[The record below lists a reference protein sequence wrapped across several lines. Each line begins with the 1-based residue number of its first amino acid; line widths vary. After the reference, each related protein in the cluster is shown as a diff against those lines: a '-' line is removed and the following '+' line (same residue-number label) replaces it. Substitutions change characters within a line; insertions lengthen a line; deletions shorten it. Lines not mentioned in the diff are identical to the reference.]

1 MIKIEN
7 IEVSGWEAAIR
18 GMRNAKES
26 WDKSDSYFLKDGK
39 GNSVFILGSNDSKL
53 MLSLIK
59 AGSDERKFLRMI
71 HVSMDITA
79 GQHWW
84 TEFDTYKVGTVRSSC
99 SKMHK
104 IQDHT
109 IDINSFDHE
118 GLDLINDVVAYSDKF
133 GYLTPNY
140 IMNRIFCPML
150 DNLRIEFNRTK
161 DKKYWRA
168 LIELLPESYHIKATV
183 DLNYENIYNMLH
195 ARAYH
200 KLDEWA
206 LSDLDN
212 RTYYYNGDSFCD
224 VIVKKLPYSNLLC
237 NDINIPHSILKEI
250 SYDE

>member
-7 IEVSGWEAAIR
+7 IEVFGWEAAIR

-26 WDKSDSYFLKDGK
+26 WDKSDSLFKDEN
-39 GNSVFILGSNDSKL
+39 GNSIFILGPNDEKL
-53 MLSLIK
+53 MSTLIK

-84 TEFDTYKVGTVRSSC
+84 AEFDTYKVGTVRNSC

-118 GLDLINDVVAYSDKF
+118 GLDLIDDVIGHNDIMGD
-133 GYLTPNY
+133 LTPKD
-140 IMNRIFCPML
+140 IMNNIYFPML
-150 DNLRIEFNRTK
+150 DYLRIKFNETK

-168 LIELLPESYHIKATV
+168 LIEILPESYHIKATV

-200 KLDEWA
+200 KLDEWS
-206 LSDLDN
+206 LSNLEN

-224 VIVKKLPYSNLLC
+224 VVVKKLPYSELLC
-237 NDINIPHSILKEI
+237 KDIRFIK
-250 SYDE
+250 

>member
-7 IEVSGWEAAIR
+7 IWVFGWEAAIR

-26 WDKSDSYFLKDGK
+26 WDKSDSIFKDEN
-39 GNSVFILGSNDSKL
+39 GNAMFILGPNDEKL
-53 MLSLIK
+53 MSTLIR

-79 GQHWW
+79 GQQWW
-84 TEFDTYKVGTVRSSC
+84 TEFDTYKVGTVRDSC

-118 GLDLINDVVAYSDKF
+118 GLDLIDNVIGHNDIMGD
-133 GYLTPNY
+133 LTPKD
-140 IMNRIFCPML
+140 IMNHIYFPML
-150 DNLRIEFNRTK
+150 DYLRIKFNETK

-168 LIELLPESYHIKATV
+168 LIEILPESYHIKATV

-206 LSDLDN
+206 LSNLEN

-224 VIVKKLPYSNLLC
+224 VVVKKLPYSELLC
-237 NDINIPHSILKEI
+237 KDI
-250 SYDE
+250 

>member
-7 IEVSGWEAAIR
+7 IWVFGWEAAIR

-26 WDKSDSYFLKDGK
+26 WDKSDSFFKDENGK
-39 GNSVFILGSNDSKL
+39 SVFILGPNDKKL
-53 MLSLIK
+53 MSTLIR

-79 GQHWW
+79 GQQWW
-84 TEFDTYKVGTVRSSC
+84 TEFDTYKVGTVRDSC

-118 GLDLINDVVAYSDKF
+118 GLDLIDDVIGHNDIIGD
-133 GYLTPNY
+133 LTPKDV
-140 IMNRIFCPML
+140 MNHIYFPML
-150 DNLRIEFNRTK
+150 DYLRIKFNETK

-168 LIELLPESYHIKATV
+168 LIEILPESYHIKATV

-195 ARAYH
+195 ARAFH

-206 LSDLDN
+206 LSNLEN

-224 VIVKKLPYSNLLC
+224 VVVKKLPYSELLC
-237 NDINIPHSILKEI
+237 KDISVIR
-250 SYDE
+250 

>member
-7 IEVSGWEAAIR
+7 IWVFGWEAAIR

-26 WDKSDSYFLKDGK
+26 WDKSDSIFKDENGK
-39 GNSVFILGSNDSKL
+39 SIFILGQNDAKL
-53 MLSLIK
+53 MSTLIR

-79 GQHWW
+79 GQQWW
-84 TEFDTYKVGTVRSSC
+84 TEFDTYKVGTVRDSC

-118 GLDLINDVVAYSDKF
+118 GLDLIDDVIVHNDIIGD
-133 GYLTPNY
+133 LTPKDV
-140 IMNRIFCPML
+140 MNKIYFPML
-150 DNLRIEFNRTK
+150 DYLRIKFNDTK

-168 LIELLPESYHIKATV
+168 LIEILPESYHIKATV

-195 ARAYH
+195 ARAFH

-206 LSDLDN
+206 LSNLEN

-224 VIVKKLPYSNLLC
+224 VIVKKLPYSELLC
-237 NDINIPHSILKEI
+237 NDISLIR
-250 SYDE
+250 

>member
-7 IEVSGWEAAIR
+7 IEVCGWEAAIR

-26 WDKSDSYFLKDGK
+26 WDKSDSIFKDEN
-39 GNSVFILGSNDSKL
+39 GNSIFILGQNDEKL
-53 MLSLIK
+53 MSTLIK

-79 GQHWW
+79 GQQWW
-84 TEFDTYKVGTVRSSC
+84 TEFDTYKVGTVRDSC

-109 IDINSFDHE
+109 IDIDSFDHE
-118 GLDLINDVVAYSDKF
+118 GLDLIDDVVGHNDIM
-133 GYLTPNY
+133 GDLTPKD
-140 IMNRIFCPML
+140 IMNHIYFPML
-150 DNLRIEFNRTK
+150 DYLRIKFNETK

-168 LIELLPESYHIKATV
+168 LIEILPESYHIKATV

-206 LSDLDN
+206 LSNLEN

-224 VIVKKLPYSNLLC
+224 VVVKKLPYSELLC
-237 NDINIPHSILKEI
+237 KDIRFIR
-250 SYDE
+250 

>member
-7 IEVSGWEAAIR
+7 ILVFGWEAAIR

-26 WDKSDSYFLKDGK
+26 WDKSDSLFKDEN
-39 GNSVFILGSNDSKL
+39 GNSMFILGPNDEKL
-53 MLSLIK
+53 MSTLIR

-79 GQHWW
+79 GQQWW
-84 TEFDTYKVGTVRSSC
+84 TEFDTYKVGTVRDSC

-118 GLDLINDVVAYSDKF
+118 GLDLIDDVIGHNDNIGD
-133 GYLTPNY
+133 LTPKDV
-140 IMNRIFCPML
+140 MNHIYFPML
-150 DNLRIEFNRTK
+150 DYLRMKFNETK

-168 LIELLPESYHIKATV
+168 LIEILPESYHIKATV

-206 LSDLDN
+206 LSNLEN

-224 VIVKKLPYSNLLC
+224 VIVKKLPYSELLC
-237 NDINIPHSILKEI
+237 KDIRFIR
-250 SYDE
+250 

>member
-7 IEVSGWEAAIR
+7 IWVFGWEAAIR

-26 WDKSDSYFLKDGK
+26 WDKSDSFFKDENGK
-39 GNSVFILGSNDSKL
+39 TMFILGPNDAKL
-53 MLSLIK
+53 MSTLIK

-79 GQHWW
+79 GQQWW
-84 TEFDTYKVGTVRSSC
+84 TEFDTYKVGTVRDSC

-109 IDINSFDHE
+109 IDIDSFDHE
-118 GLDLINDVVAYSDKF
+118 GLDLIDDVIGHNDIIGD
-133 GYLTPNY
+133 LTPKDV
-140 IMNRIFCPML
+140 MNHIYFPML
-150 DNLRIEFNRTK
+150 DYLRIKFNETK

-168 LIELLPESYHIKATV
+168 LIEILPESYHIKATV

-206 LSDLDN
+206 LSNLEN

-224 VIVKKLPYSNLLC
+224 VIVKKLPYSELLC
-237 NDINIPHSILKEI
+237 KDISFIR
-250 SYDE
+250 

>member
-7 IEVSGWEAAIR
+7 IEVCGWEAAIR

-26 WDKSDSYFLKDGK
+26 WDKSDSFFKDEN
-39 GNSVFILGSNDSKL
+39 GNTTFILGPNDEKL
-53 MLSLIK
+53 MSTLIK

-79 GQHWW
+79 GQQWW
-84 TEFDTYKVGTVRSSC
+84 TEFDTYKVGTVRDSC

-118 GLDLINDVVAYSDKF
+118 GLDSIDDVIGHNDIIGD
-133 GYLTPNY
+133 LTPKY
-140 IMNRIFCPML
+140 VMNHIYFPML
-150 DNLRIEFNRTK
+150 DYLRIKFNETK

-168 LIELLPESYHIKATV
+168 LIEILPESYHINATV

-206 LSDLDN
+206 LSNLEN
-212 RTYYYNGDSFCD
+212 RTYYYNSDSFCD
-224 VIVKKLPYSNLLC
+224 VVVKKLPYSELLC
-237 NDINIPHSILKEI
+237 KDIRFIR
-250 SYDE
+250 

>member
-7 IEVSGWEAAIR
+7 IWVFGWEAAIR

-26 WDKSDSYFLKDGK
+26 WDKSDSTFKDDN
-39 GNSVFILGSNDSKL
+39 GNSIFILGPNDAKL
-53 MLSLIK
+53 MSTLIR

-79 GQHWW
+79 GQQWW
-84 TEFDTYKVGTVRSSC
+84 TEFDTYKVGTVRDSC

-118 GLDLINDVVAYSDKF
+118 GLDLIDDVIGHNDIMGD
-133 GYLTPNY
+133 LTPKDV
-140 IMNRIFCPML
+140 MNKIYFPML
-150 DNLRIEFNRTK
+150 DYLRIKFNETK

-168 LIELLPESYHIKATV
+168 LIEILPESYHIKATV

-195 ARAYH
+195 ARAFH

-206 LSDLDN
+206 LSNLEN

-224 VIVKKLPYSNLLC
+224 VIVKKLPYSELLC
-237 NDINIPHSILKEI
+237 NDISLIR
-250 SYDE
+250 

>member
-7 IEVSGWEAAIR
+7 IWVFGWEAAIR

-26 WDKSDSYFLKDGK
+26 WDKSDSFFKDENGK
-39 GNSVFILGSNDSKL
+39 TMFILGPNDEKL
-53 MLSLIK
+53 MSTLIK

-79 GQHWW
+79 GQQWW
-84 TEFDTYKVGTVRSSC
+84 TEFDTYKVGTVRDSC

-109 IDINSFDHE
+109 IDIDSFDHE
-118 GLDLINDVVAYSDKF
+118 GLDLIDDVIGHNDIIGD
-133 GYLTPNY
+133 LTPKDV
-140 IMNRIFCPML
+140 MNHIYFPML
-150 DNLRIEFNRTK
+150 DYLRIKFNETK

-168 LIELLPESYHIKATV
+168 LIEILPESYHIKATV

-206 LSDLDN
+206 LSNLEN

-224 VIVKKLPYSNLLC
+224 VIVKKLPYSELLYK
-237 NDINIPHSILKEI
+237 DIRFIR
-250 SYDE
+250 

>member
-7 IEVSGWEAAIR
+7 IEVCGWEAAIR

-26 WDKSDSYFLKDGK
+26 WDKSDSTFKDAN
-39 GNSVFILGSNDSKL
+39 GNSMFILGPNDAKL
-53 MLSLIK
+53 MLTLIK
-59 AGSDERKFLRMI
+59 AGPDERKFLRMI

-84 TEFDTYKVGTVRSSC
+84 AEFDTYKVGTVRNSC

-104 IQDHT
+104 IQGHT

-118 GLDLINDVVAYSDKF
+118 GLDLIDNVIGHNDIMGD
-133 GYLTPNY
+133 LTPKDV
-140 IMNRIFCPML
+140 MNHIYFPML
-150 DNLRIEFNRTK
+150 DYLRIKFNETK

-168 LIELLPESYHIKATV
+168 LIEILPESYHIKATV
-183 DLNYENIYNMLH
+183 NLNYENIYNMLH

-206 LSDLDN
+206 LSNLKN

-224 VIVKKLPYSNLLC
+224 VVVKKLPYSELLYK
-237 NDINIPHSILKEI
+237 DISLIRSHI
-250 SYDE
+250 

>member
-1 MIKIEN
+1 MSIKLEN
-7 IEVSGWEAAIR
+7 IEVCGWEAAIR

-26 WDKSDSYFLKDGK
+26 WDKSDSFFKDEN
-39 GNSVFILGSNDSKL
+39 GNSIFILGPNDEKL
-53 MLSLIK
+53 MSTLIR

-79 GQHWW
+79 GQQWW
-84 TEFDTYKVGTVRSSC
+84 TEFDTYKVGTVRDSC

-118 GLDLINDVVAYSDKF
+118 GLDLIDDVIGHNDIMGD
-133 GYLTPNY
+133 LTPKD
-140 IMNRIFCPML
+140 IMNNIYFPML
-150 DNLRIEFNRTK
+150 DYLRIKFNETK

-168 LIELLPESYHIKATV
+168 LIEILPESYHIKATV

-195 ARAYH
+195 ARAFH

-206 LSDLDN
+206 LSNLEN

-224 VIVKKLPYSNLLC
+224 VIVKKLPYSELLY
-237 NDINIPHSILKEI
+237 NDISLIR
-250 SYDE
+250 

>member
-7 IEVSGWEAAIR
+7 ILVFGWEAAIR

-26 WDKSDSYFLKDGK
+26 WDKSDSTFKDAN
-39 GNSVFILGSNDSKL
+39 GNSIFILGPNDEKL
-53 MLSLIK
+53 MSTLIR

-79 GQHWW
+79 GQQWW
-84 TEFDTYKVGTVRSSC
+84 TEFDTYKVGTVRDSC

-118 GLDLINDVVAYSDKF
+118 GLDLIDDVIGHNDIMGD
-133 GYLTPNY
+133 LTPKDV
-140 IMNRIFCPML
+140 MNNIYFPML
-150 DNLRIEFNRTK
+150 DYLRIKFNETK

-168 LIELLPESYHIKATV
+168 LIEILPESYHIKATV

-206 LSDLDN
+206 LSNLEN

-224 VIVKKLPYSNLLC
+224 VVVKKLPYSELLY
-237 NDINIPHSILKEI
+237 NDISLIR
-250 SYDE
+250 

>member
-7 IEVSGWEAAIR
+7 IWVFGWEAAIR

-26 WDKSDSYFLKDGK
+26 WDKSDSIFKDEN
-39 GNSVFILGSNDSKL
+39 GNCIFILGPNDAKL
-53 MLSLIK
+53 MSTLIK

-79 GQHWW
+79 GQQWW
-84 TEFDTYKVGTVRSSC
+84 TEFDTYKVGTVRDSC

-118 GLDLINDVVAYSDKF
+118 GLDLIDDVIGHNDIIGD
-133 GYLTPNY
+133 LTPKD
-140 IMNRIFCPML
+140 IMNNIYFPML
-150 DNLRIEFNRTK
+150 DYLRIKFNETK

-168 LIELLPESYHIKATV
+168 LIEILPESYHIKATV

-206 LSDLDN
+206 LSNLEN

-224 VIVKKLPYSNLLC
+224 VIVKKLPYSELLC
-237 NDINIPHSILKEI
+237 KDISFIR
-250 SYDE
+250 

>member
-7 IEVSGWEAAIR
+7 IWVFGWEAAIR

-26 WDKSDSYFLKDGK
+26 WDKSDSLFKDEN
-39 GNSVFILGSNDSKL
+39 GNTKFILGPNDEKL
-53 MLSLIK
+53 MSTLIR

-79 GQHWW
+79 GQQWW
-84 TEFDTYKVGTVRSSC
+84 TEFDTYKVGTVRDSC

-118 GLDLINDVVAYSDKF
+118 GLDLIDDVIGHNDIIGD
-133 GYLTPNY
+133 LTPKDV
-140 IMNRIFCPML
+140 MNHIYFPML
-150 DNLRIEFNRTK
+150 DYLRIKFNETK

-168 LIELLPESYHIKATV
+168 LIEILPESYHIKATV

-206 LSDLDN
+206 LSNLEN

-224 VIVKKLPYSNLLC
+224 IVVKKLPYSELLY
-237 NDINIPHSILKEI
+237 NDINLIKSHI
-250 SYDE
+250 

>member
-7 IEVSGWEAAIR
+7 IWVFGWEAAIR

-26 WDKSDSYFLKDGK
+26 WDKSDSFFKDENGK
-39 GNSVFILGSNDSKL
+39 TMFILGPNDEKL
-53 MLSLIK
+53 MSTLIR

-79 GQHWW
+79 GQQWW
-84 TEFDTYKVGTVRSSC
+84 TEFDTYKVGTVRDSC

-118 GLDLINDVVAYSDKF
+118 GLDLIDDVIGHNDIIGD
-133 GYLTPNY
+133 LTPKDV
-140 IMNRIFCPML
+140 MNHIYFPML
-150 DNLRIEFNRTK
+150 DYLRMKFNETK

-168 LIELLPESYHIKATV
+168 LIEILPESYHIKATV

-206 LSDLDN
+206 LSNLEN

-224 VIVKKLPYSNLLC
+224 VVVKKLPYSELLC
-237 NDINIPHSILKEI
+237 KDIRFIR
-250 SYDE
+250 

>member
-7 IEVSGWEAAIR
+7 IWVFGWEAAIR

-26 WDKSDSYFLKDGK
+26 WDKSDSFFKDEN
-39 GNSVFILGSNDSKL
+39 GNTMFILGPNDEKL
-53 MLSLIK
+53 MSTLIR

-79 GQHWW
+79 GQQWW
-84 TEFDTYKVGTVRSSC
+84 TEFDTYKVGTVRDSC

-118 GLDLINDVVAYSDKF
+118 GLDLIDDVIGHNDIMGD
-133 GYLTPNY
+133 LTPKD
-140 IMNRIFCPML
+140 IMNNIYFPML
-150 DNLRIEFNRTK
+150 DYLRIKFNETK

-168 LIELLPESYHIKATV
+168 LIEILPESYHIKATV

-206 LSDLDN
+206 LSNLEN

-224 VIVKKLPYSNLLC
+224 VVVKKLPYSELLC
-237 NDINIPHSILKEI
+237 KDIRFIR
-250 SYDE
+250 

>member
-7 IEVSGWEAAIR
+7 IWVFGWEAAIR

-26 WDKSDSYFLKDGK
+26 WDKSDSFFKDEN
-39 GNSVFILGSNDSKL
+39 GNTMFILGPNDEKL
-53 MLSLIK
+53 MSTLIK

-79 GQHWW
+79 GQQWW
-84 TEFDTYKVGTVRSSC
+84 TEFDTYKVGTVRDSC

-118 GLDLINDVVAYSDKF
+118 GLDLIDDVIGHNDIMGD
-133 GYLTPNY
+133 LTPKD
-140 IMNRIFCPML
+140 IMNNIYFPML
-150 DNLRIEFNRTK
+150 DYLRIKFNETK

-168 LIELLPESYHIKATV
+168 LIEILPESYHIKATV

-206 LSDLDN
+206 LSNLEN

-224 VIVKKLPYSNLLC
+224 VVVKKLPYSELLC
-237 NDINIPHSILKEI
+237 KDIRFIR
-250 SYDE
+250 

>member
-7 IEVSGWEAAIR
+7 IWVFGWEAAIR

-26 WDKSDSYFLKDGK
+26 WDKSDSTFKDEN
-39 GNSVFILGSNDSKL
+39 GNCMFILGPNDEKL
-53 MLSLIK
+53 MSTLIK

-79 GQHWW
+79 GQQWW
-84 TEFDTYKVGTVRSSC
+84 TEFDTYKVGTVRDSC

-118 GLDLINDVVAYSDKF
+118 GLDLIDDVIGHNDIIGD
-133 GYLTPNY
+133 LTPKDV
-140 IMNRIFCPML
+140 MNNIYFPML
-150 DNLRIEFNRTK
+150 DYLRIKFNETK

-168 LIELLPESYHIKATV
+168 LIEILPESYHIKATV

-195 ARAYH
+195 ARAFH

-206 LSDLDN
+206 LSNLEN

-224 VIVKKLPYSNLLC
+224 VVVKKLPYSELLC
-237 NDINIPHSILKEI
+237 KDI
-250 SYDE
+250 

>member
-7 IEVSGWEAAIR
+7 VEVFGWEAAIR

-26 WDKSDSYFLKDGK
+26 WDKSDSIFKDEN
-39 GNSVFILGSNDSKL
+39 GNSMFILGPNDEKL
-53 MLSLIK
+53 MSTLIR

-79 GQHWW
+79 GQQWW
-84 TEFDTYKVGTVRSSC
+84 TEFDTYKVGTVRDSC

-104 IQDHT
+104 IQDHI

-118 GLDLINDVVAYSDKF
+118 GLDLIDDVIGHNHIIGD
-133 GYLTPNY
+133 LTPKDV
-140 IMNRIFCPML
+140 MNHIYFPML
-150 DNLRIEFNRTK
+150 DYLRMKFNETK

-168 LIELLPESYHIKATV
+168 LIEILPESYHIKATV

-206 LSDLDN
+206 LSNLEN

-224 VIVKKLPYSNLLC
+224 VIVKKLPYSELLY
-237 NDINIPHSILKEI
+237 NDISLIR
-250 SYDE
+250 